1 MPQILSDAI
10 AAAATL
16 ANSAA
21 QFRGVLPVGNDYCS
35 QCKHGIGT
43 AQRGAAEV
51 ADAPHVATAR
61 QMKADGHTA
70 RDVAKYLGV
79 SRATLYRYLADEAA

>member
-1 MPQILSDAI
+1 MRFPRRLRSPIPRP
-10 AAAATL
+10 
-16 ANSAA
+16 NSVA
-21 QFRGVLPVGNDYCS
+21 FCPLGIDYCS

-51 ADAPHVATAR
+51 RMLHVATAR
-61 QMKADGHTA
+61 QMTADGHTA

-79 SRATLYRYLADEAA
+79 SRATLYRHLADEAA